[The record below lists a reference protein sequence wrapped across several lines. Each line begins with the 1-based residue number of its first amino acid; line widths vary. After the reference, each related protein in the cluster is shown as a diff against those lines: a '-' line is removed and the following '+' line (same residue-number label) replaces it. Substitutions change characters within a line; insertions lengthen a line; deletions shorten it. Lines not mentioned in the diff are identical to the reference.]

1 MSERNEKNT
10 EKRTGNDPLQ
20 EQIILP
26 KSASPDTIRILLIAP
41 YANLI
46 HVFDDALYDRPNMLL
61 TSLESD
67 SVQIREMIRTIAID
81 QYDVIISRGKT
92 AEVLQSL
99 IPNQRILDV
108 GVSLY
113 DVLRTL
119 RRASGHNEK
128 SCLIGFHNIS
138 HYAALMRGYFN
149 ETLDIF
155 TVSGPEDLPRRLNEI
170 RNAGY
175 TLVLGDL
182 MSYNYARLMG
192 MRSILIETG
201 EETVNRLLDFVE
213 DFFTASRNLLLQNRF
228 FLDLI
233 HTAVSPLA
241 VCDHTG
247 SMIYRSESF
256 TPEMENLLRDM
267 TPLVTENGEA
277 KRTTMV
283 DGKPFHISG
292 KLLCSDNYPDCSLFS
307 IRAIAPEQYVPEPGK
322 KNTPEISL
330 EGSLHDITRRI
341 ILEVLKEERGN
352 QAAASRR
359 LNISRT
365 TLRKYIEEYESET

>member
-128 SCLIGFHNIS
+128 SCLIGFHHIS

-307 IRAIAPEQYVPEPGK
+307 IRAIAPEQYVPEPGQ

>member
-1 MSERNEKNT
+1 MSELNEKNT
-10 EKRTGNDPLQ
+10 VKKRVNDPLQ

-26 KSASPDTIRILLIAP
+26 KSASPDTIRLLLIAP
-41 YANLI
+41 YANLV

-61 TSLESD
+61 TALEAD
-67 SVQIREMIRTIAID
+67 SVQVCETIRTISID

-99 IPNQRILDV
+99 IPNRRIIDV

-119 RRASGHNEK
+119 RRTSGRHEK
-128 SCLIGFHNIS
+128 ICVIGFHNII
-138 HYAALMRGYFN
+138 HYTALLRGFFD
-149 ETLDIF
+149 ETPDVF
-155 TVSGPEDLPRRLNEI
+155 TVSDPEELPRRLNEV

-182 MSYNYARLMG
+182 RTHNYASIMG

-201 EETVNRLLDFVE
+201 EETVNHLLDFVE
-213 DFFTASRNLLLQNRF
+213 DFFETSRDLLRSNRF
-228 FLDLI
+228 FLDII
-233 HTAVSPLA
+233 HTAPSPLA

-247 SMIYRSESF
+247 SMIYRSEAF
-256 TPEMENLLRDM
+256 TPEMETLLRNM
-267 TPLVTENGEA
+267 SQLVTENGEA

-283 DGKPFHISG
+283 AGKPFHISG
-292 KLLCSDNYPDCSLFS
+292 RLMQSEDYPDCSLFL
-307 IRAIAPEQYVPEPGK
+307 IRAISPEQYVPEPAQ
-322 KNTPEISL
+322 KNTPVISL

-341 ILEVLKEERGN
+341 ILEVLNEERGN

-365 TLRKYIEEYESET
+365 TLRKYVDESES